1 MGRRYFISPPMQ
13 EALNSYNTQ
22 DPTSLLCA
30 SHASR
35 EQQQIK
41 AYPPYSIHTTTSPS
55 NSSTEASTLLNNQET
70 ESSTK
75 PRAIPYLGRQ
85 KKRKKKERYIEKEIR
100 EEHTQM
106 SRTFRE

>member
-1 MGRRYFISPPMQ
+1 MQ